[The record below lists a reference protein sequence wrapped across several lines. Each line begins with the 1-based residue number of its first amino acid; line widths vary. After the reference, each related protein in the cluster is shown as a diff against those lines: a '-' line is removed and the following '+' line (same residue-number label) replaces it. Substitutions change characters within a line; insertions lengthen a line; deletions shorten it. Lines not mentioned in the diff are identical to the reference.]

1 MNTQCSRAPA
11 GSVTELAA
19 FEPAEYLR
27 LFVSA
32 VAFFV
37 RMTRLMKNVRH
48 DCLLN
53 LLVCGHDPVDRDAAR
68 AANSPLS
75 IRFILAVTVSEEKG
89 FFVYQLFPLAC
100 LLTIVPVAAF
110 SRAEWAL
117 RMQRYG
123 RGGVGAAWKVH
134 ISTSPPCWIK
144 SIGSD
149 IAHPEQTLT
158 CFSTLSQTKTTS
170 CRVEEE
176 IRGGRGAGGGKENI
190 EICKGFPSDADSFMG
205 LRTPF
210 IYDSLCLVLFVWVLT
225 PSEMTLTRQK
235 LDSHTHTHSRTKKSY
250 KARDVRGVQEDTQWY
265 KIANW
270 ITFFGTQNQ
279 SLTFPAR
286 TMHKGGGWG
295 GTNHA
300 FQDGPESSLFTVSS
314 RLHSTITGFSQV
326 SFFFFSLLWR
336 TWSAGAKEEEKEVK
350 EKERMKRKVKRE
362 RLCISLYIKSII
374 SVIATK
380 GQGLEFHSLSCTT
393 GAVTVTDLLSPC
405 CDVAC
410 RSALWEQREKAESTL

>member
-1 MNTQCSRAPA
+1 MNAQCSRAPA

-19 FEPAEYLR
+19 FEPADYLR

-37 RMTRLMKNVRH
+37 RLTRLMKNVRR

-53 LLVCGHDPVDRDAAR
+53 PLICGHDPVDRDAAR

-89 FFVYQLFPLAC
+89 FFCLPTVSTSLPAYNCSSGCLFQSWMSFKD
-100 LLTIVPVAAF
+100 AAV
-110 SRAEWAL
+110 RE
-117 RMQRYG
+117 G
-123 RGGVGAAWKVH
+123 GAAWKVH

-170 CRVEEE
+170 CREKEE
-176 IRGGRGAGGGKENI
+176 INTRRKGGEKKNI
-190 EICKGFPSDADSFMG
+190 EICKGFPKDADSFMG

-225 PSEMTLTRQK
+225 PSETTLTRQK
-235 LDSHTHTHSRTKKSY
+235 LDSHTHEQKSY

-286 TMHKGGGWG
+286 TMHRGGGR

-300 FQDGPESSLFTVSS
+300 FQGGPRIIIIHCLVTTALHHHRKDSS
-314 RLHSTITGFSQV
+314 H
-326 SFFFFSLLWR
+326 FF
-336 TWSAGAKEEEKEVK
+336 V
-350 EKERMKRKVKRE
+350 
-362 RLCISLYIKSII
+362 
-374 SVIATK
+374 
-380 GQGLEFHSLSCTT
+380 
-393 GAVTVTDLLSPC
+393 
-405 CDVAC
+405 C
-410 RSALWEQREKAESTL
+410 RR